1 MSTVHVVFSSAV
13 SAYSFVS
20 EIRRQSDSLL
30 WDVRVRPRQDGA
42 EVLIPERTWGLK
54 PFVRR
59 VAAAHGR
66 DVEGDSHNQPNDAP
80 EGM

>member
-1 MSTVHVVFSSAV
+1 VSTVHVVFSSAV

-42 EVLIPERTWGLK
+42 EVLIPSLAWTLE
-54 PFVRR
+54 PFIRR
-59 VAAAHGR
+59 VAAAHGG
-66 DVEGDSHNQPNDAP
+66 DVEGDPHNQPSDAP